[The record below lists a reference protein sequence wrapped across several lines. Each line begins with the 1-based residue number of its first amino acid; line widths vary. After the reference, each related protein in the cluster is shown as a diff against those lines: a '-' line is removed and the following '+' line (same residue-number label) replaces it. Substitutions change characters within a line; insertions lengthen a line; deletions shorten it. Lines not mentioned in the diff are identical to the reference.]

1 MEPRRRVRSF
11 VRRAGRVTSAQARA
25 LAELWPRFGV
35 ETPEGQLDLQALF
48 GRDAPRICEV
58 GFGDGQALAE
68 LALRQPGN
76 DFIGIEVHEPGIGHL
91 LLNIERHGL
100 NNVRII
106 RHDATDVLESWLPT
120 GSLDRVHVFFP
131 DPWPK
136 KRHHKRRLIQP
147 DLIGS
152 LARAIKPGGILHMA
166 TDWEPYAEQMRDVA
180 DASAQFDNLS
190 GAGCYSEDRADRP
203 ETKFERRGLR
213 LGHEVRDLLYRRR
226 AG

>member
-68 LALRQPGN
+68 LALRQPEN

-100 NNVRII
+100 QNVRII

-147 DLIGS
+147 DFIGS
-152 LARAIKPGGILHMA
+152 LARAIRPGGILHMA

-190 GAGCYSEDRADRP
+190 GAGCYSGDRADRP

>member
-25 LAELWPRFGV
+25 LAQLWPRFGI
-35 ETPEGQLDLQALF
+35 ETPEDQLDLAALF
-48 GRDAPRICEV
+48 GRDAPRICEI

-68 LALRQPGN
+68 LALRQPEN

-91 LLNIERHGL
+91 LLNIERYGL
-100 NNVRII
+100 HNVRII
-106 RHDATDVLESWLPT
+106 RHDAIEVLESWLPAA
-120 GSLDRVHVFFP
+120 SLDRVHVFFP

-147 DLIGS
+147 GFIRALGN
-152 LARAIKPGGILHMA
+152 AIKPGGVLHMA
-166 TDWEPYAEQMRDVA
+166 TDWEHYAEQMREVVN
-180 DASAQFDNLS
+180 ASTQFDNLAGS
-190 GAGCYSEDRADRP
+190 GCYSPDRADRP

>member
-25 LAELWPRFGV
+25 LAALWPRFGV
-35 ETPEGQLDLQALF
+35 ETPEGQLDLQAVF

-68 LALRQPGN
+68 LALRQPEN

-100 NNVRII
+100 QNVRII

-147 DLIGS
+147 DFIGS
-152 LARAIKPGGILHMA
+152 LARAIRPGGILHMA

-190 GAGCYSEDRADRP
+190 GAGCYSGDRADRP

>member
-35 ETPEGQLDLQALF
+35 ETPEGQLDLQAVF

-68 LALRQPGN
+68 LALRQPEN

-100 NNVRII
+100 QNVRII

-147 DLIGS
+147 DFIGS
-152 LARAIKPGGILHMA
+152 LARAIRPGGILHMA

-190 GAGCYSEDRADRP
+190 GAGCYSGDRADRP